1 MNLQLCK
8 FPRAHLTRFR
18 LVQRQSATV
27 TAHTCALSTLTTLF
41 HLEPLLHL
49 GSFITFEASIQQRT
63 VAQLILQNV
72 AYCCMPSRLKS
83 LIT

>member
-1 MNLQLCK
+1 MSQLTH
-8 FPRAHLTRFR
+8 AHYRDTVPLSQCDFIK
-18 LVQRQSATV
+18 V
-27 TAHTCALSTLTTLF
+27 TANSYSTLTTLL

-63 VAQLILQNV
+63 EAQLILQNV